1 MHVPT
6 TCQTKM
12 QEKHHKGLGKECCS
26 HFIRYSFCSLF
37 VVLTLASLFILYE
50 IQILYHTEIRGFI
63 LGNNVVASG
72 VGLTGNNNVILLFDE
87 HTRSLS
93 DGNFKK
99 QSVSPFTELTSILQ
113 AIHNANKSLPIK
125 LVISTDG
132 GNLINAKNIIRH
144 LRLHPS
150 GYTVYC
156 NEAFSAGSLVA
167 LTAKEIVMN
176 NYSFMGKID
185 PIISGEQQIIHN
197 NFYQP
202 NISSPHP
209 ISHLDYV
216 IRRSSMAMN
225 TMEKILR
232 EFVPEYDRLERV
244 IKENLIYSELLHA
257 DSFNFW
263 EMKEM
268 GFRVRVPSEEE
279 EVYFG
284 YFQAK

>member
-1 MHVPT
+1 
-6 TCQTKM
+6 M

-72 VGLTGNNNVILLFDE
+72 VGL
-87 HTRSLS
+87 
-93 DGNFKK
+93 
-99 QSVSPFTELTSILQ
+99 
-113 AIHNANKSLPIK
+113 
-125 LVISTDG
+125 
-132 GNLINAKNIIRH
+132 
-144 LRLHPS
+144 
-150 GYTVYC
+150 
-156 NEAFSAGSLVA
+156 
-167 LTAKEIVMN
+167 
-176 NYSFMGKID
+176 
-185 PIISGEQQIIHN
+185 
-197 NFYQP
+197 
-202 NISSPHP
+202 
-209 ISHLDYV
+209 
-216 IRRSSMAMN
+216 
-225 TMEKILR
+225 LR